1 VRDFKSLKQKKVK
14 GNRRKREKKPHDW
27 KKTFHIGL
35 QISFFAGSLALLTVG
50 GILGVRLISGSGYFR
65 IDSIRVENQ
74 SRVSE
79 SEVLALSDIHPGMNI
94 FDLDLD
100 MIGKKIEEN
109 PWIATARVERVFPRE
124 IVIRVSERVP
134 RAIVNLGYLY
144 YVDASGEIF
153 KLLDPGDSLDFPAI
167 TGIDRA
173 SLLENPEEGRRL
185 LRVAMGLL
193 GEIEQ
198 RKVFRLK
205 DISEL
210 NIDPTGEITLFTCS
224 GGIPVRLG
232 YGDFEEKLNRLERIY
247 PELES
252 RLSVLKYIDL
262 NVMDRVIVKIDAQCA
277 HGKG

>member
-1 VRDFKSLKQKKVK
+1 VRDLKSLKQKKVK
-14 GNRRKREKKPHDW
+14 GNRRKREKKPRDW
-27 KKTFHIGL
+27 KKIFHLGL
-35 QISFFAGSLALLTVG
+35 QISFFAGSFALLAAG
-50 GILGVRLISGSGYFR
+50 GVLGFRLISGSGYFR

-79 SEVLALSDIHPGMNI
+79 GEVLALSDIHPGMNI

-124 IVIRVSERVP
+124 VVIRVSERVP

-185 LRVAMGLL
+185 LRVAMSLL
-193 GEIEQ
+193 GEI
-198 RKVFRLK
+198 
-205 DISEL
+205 
-210 NIDPTGEITLFTCS
+210 
-224 GGIPVRLG
+224 PVRMG
-232 YGDFEEKLNRLERIY
+232 YGDFEGKLDRLECIY
-247 PELES
+247 PEIES
-252 RLSVLKYIDL
+252 RLPVLKYIDL